1 VKIVETQQLH
11 IRLRPATLAALRDR
25 AASERRSMASMA
37 DAILT
42 DALGTSEPVAQRL
55 ERAVQAAGK
64 VS

>member
-1 VKIVETQQLH
+1 
-11 IRLRPATLAALRDR
+11 
-25 AASERRSMASMA
+25 MASMA

-42 DALGTSEPVAQRL
+42 DALGTNEPVAQRL